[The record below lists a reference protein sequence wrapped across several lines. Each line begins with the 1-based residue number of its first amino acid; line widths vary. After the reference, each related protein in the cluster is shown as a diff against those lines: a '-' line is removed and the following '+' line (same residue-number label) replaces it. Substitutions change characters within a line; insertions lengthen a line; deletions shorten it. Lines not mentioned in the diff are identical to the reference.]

1 VTDVALRFGAKDDG
15 LTAQFRKVDQQ
26 LDAFK
31 ANASS
36 VAGSIGSVF
45 KSVAALAAVAGIAK
59 LANDALEFADAQKK
73 MQAQTGLNVQ
83 ATQRLAFIAGQTS
96 VEVGSL
102 TSGVLKLQRVLGGF
116 EEGSEKSAD
125 ALKRLGLAN
134 ADFLNRNP
142 EEQFNAVAKAV
153 SGLATQNEKVLATTE
168 LFGKSGAELLPVLQA
183 IGNESNQLE
192 AHFDAIGGPVGQ
204 AAIDAVDALGDEFSS
219 TALAAK
225 SLTTE
230 ILAIIAPSVTAGLK
244 GVTLLLAATR
254 HAVTGGSNEQVNL
267 DNRIN
272 QLQFLINNPGA
283 RTEFAENEA
292 KATQKLRIELE
303 ELLLKQEELFGTGRG
318 GLLNPK
324 IQQFPV
330 NLPNPLAGGDLQFQE
345 SDEDR
350 AKRLKEEEQQRNDR
364 INFAANVHQI
374 EEDAAF
380 RSSLKLAEIDQ
391 KRLDDE
397 IARTTEAE
405 GRKLQIVSDM
415 QAFLTNVRKTF
426 GLQEIKF
433 EEIKDQSIIE
443 IASQMFGVL
452 ARENSKLAKV
462 QQGIAL
468 AQTIW
473 STATGI
479 MKAFETLPWPAN
491 LAAAAKVALTGA
503 IQVAKIKSTNYS
515 AGSVSGSAASL
526 SGGSSVGS
534 GPGSSVPQ
542 VPAATAPQGSTQV
555 YVSGFISRDIIDYMV
570 QGLREGFNRDVV
582 VIPQNSLQAEII
594 RSGA

>member
-26 LDAFK
+26 LDRFK
-31 ANASS
+31 ANATGVAAS
-36 VAGSIGSVF
+36 VGSVF
-45 KSVAALAAVAGIAK
+45 KGIAGLAAVVGLGKAAGE
-59 LANDALEFADAQKK
+59 ALEFADAQKK
-73 MQAQTGLNVQ
+73 MQAQTGLSVET
-83 ATQRLAFIAGQTS
+83 TQKLAFIAGQTS
-96 VEVGSL
+96 VEVGNL
-102 TSGVLKLQRVLGGF
+102 TGGVLKLQRVLGGF

-125 ALKRLGLAN
+125 ALKRLSLAN
-134 ADFLNRNP
+134 AEFANRNP

-153 SGLATQNEKVLATTE
+153 SGLATQNEKVLAVTD
-168 LFGKSGAELLPVLQA
+168 LFGKSGAELLPVLDA
-183 IGNESNQLE
+183 IGKQSAELE
-192 AHFDAIGGPVGQ
+192 ARFDAIGGPVGQ
-204 AAIDAVDALGDEFSS
+204 GAIDAVDNLGDEFST

-230 ILAIIAPSVTAGLK
+230 LLAIISPPVTAGLK
-244 GVTLLLAATR
+244 GLALLLAATR
-254 HAVTGGSNEQVNL
+254 HAITGGSNEQVNL
-267 DNRIN
+267 DNRIK

-283 RTEFAENEA
+283 RTEFVENEA

-303 ELLLKQEELFGTGRG
+303 ALLLKQEELFGTGRG

-324 IQQFPV
+324 MQQFPV

-374 EEDAAF
+374 EEDMAF

-397 IARTTEAE
+397 VQRATDAA
-405 GRKLQIVSDM
+405 GRHLQIQTDLHE
-415 QAFLTNVRKTF
+415 FLAGVRQTF
-426 GLQEIKF
+426 GLKEIKF
-433 EEIKDQSIIE
+433 EEIKDQSILE
-443 IASQMFGVL
+443 IASGMFGAL
-452 ARENSKLAKV
+452 ARENTKLAKV

-503 IQVAKIKSTNYS
+503 IQVAKIKSTNYT
-515 AGSVSGSAASL
+515 AGSVSGSAATL
-526 SGGSSVGS
+526 SGGSSVGTAPS
-534 GPGSSVPQ
+534 STDRDTPG
-542 VPAATAPQGSTQV
+542 ATAARGSTTIYFQGV
-555 YVSGFISRDIIDYMV
+555 LTRDIADYFV
-570 QGLREGFNRDVV
+570 QALRDGVDRDVII
-582 VIPQNSLQAEII
+582 IPPNSLQARVI
-594 RSGA
+594 RGAA